1 MILTVIHDQETN
13 LGIAAL
19 VAEALFGAGLT
30 EGFPSAED
38 PKKLVAYRETGAA
51 GGGIQVQS
59 IVENGPFV
67 KAAFVAVKFQVLELH
82 HVAIPDSSGTTC
94 GLLNWA
100 VYSQPS
106 GPTLEAFLKLFNEL
120 LTEQP
125 FRIRSSRYIFL
136 VTEGAPLQRADVYQ
150 LLSSVAGKV
159 DFYCDSL
166 DDALSVPEGSAPL
179 DSINVLASAD
189 ACFLGRGDLTDKSKD
204 LADIK
209 KLTTLCESIGAQKP
223 SQVSSIPPSLW
234 RAFVDS
240 SFILSAFRFG
250 ISSGQAA
257 ALCGARGGIG
267 AHIARAR
274 AHDSRWGKASIEY
287 CDSILETC
295 PFKAFSYRVEHG
307 DMLSRIIRRRYG
319 VSFDRLWP
327 IVKVLNPTIDNPDH
341 IIAGREIK
349 LPELNGT

>member
-1 MILTVIHDQETN
+1 MVALMGEEVKRILESSDWRDYYASYAKAYHRLLEN
-13 LGIAAL
+13 RWALGEATL
-19 VAEALFGAGLT
+19 VG
-30 EGFPSAED
+30 
-38 PKKLVAYRETGAA
+38 
-51 GGGIQVQS
+51 Q
-59 IVENGPFV
+59 
-67 KAAFVAVKFQVLELH
+67 LH

-120 LTEQP
+120 LTAQP

-136 VTEGAPLQRADVYQ
+136 VTEGAPLRKADAYQ
-150 LLSSVAGKV
+150 LLSTVAGKI
-159 DFYCDSL
+159 DFYCDAL
-166 DDALSVPEGSAPL
+166 DDALSVPEATAPL

-189 ACFLGRGDLTDKSKD
+189 ASFLSRRNLIEMSKG
-204 LADIK
+204 LVDIE

-223 SQVSSIPPSLW
+223 NEVSSIPPSLW

-250 ISSGQAA
+250 LSSGQAA

-274 AHDSRWGKASIEY
+274 AHDSSWGKGSIEY
-287 CDSILETC
+287 CDSILEAC

-307 DMLSRIIRRRYG
+307 DMLSRIIRRLYG

-327 IVKVLNPTIDNPDH
+327 IVKVLNPRIENPDR

-349 LPELNGT
+349 LPELNDT